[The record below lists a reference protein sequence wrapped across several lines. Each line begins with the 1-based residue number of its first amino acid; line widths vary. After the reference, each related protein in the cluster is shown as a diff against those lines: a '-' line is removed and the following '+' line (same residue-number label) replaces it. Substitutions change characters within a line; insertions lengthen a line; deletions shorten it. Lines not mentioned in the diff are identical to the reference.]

1 LVVEKN
7 IERGGRIIEV
17 NTVQHLSAGALGLD
31 VAGLLALVADL
42 LATARVLGAVTGE
55 VTGLAAVVALGAV
68 DTVAGHVTNAAAR
81 VAGLVLLETTTTTIA
96 AGLVTTS
103 TSAVAV
109 TALGAVA
116 GNVADFAA
124 LVALGAG

>member
-1 LVVEKN
+1 LRISVPNSKAANQGCLIVEKN

-42 LATARVLGAVTGE
+42 LATAGVLGAVTGE

-68 DTVAGHVTNAAAR
+68 DTVA
-81 VAGLVLLETTTTTIA
+81 
-96 AGLVTTS
+96 
-103 TSAVAV
+103 
-109 TALGAVA
+109 
-116 GNVADFAA
+116 
-124 LVALGAG
+124 